1 MAPGGRGLLQPG
13 QGRRQEGLPRLR
25 GLEPR
30 TRLSPETGLAPNAE
44 PTTSLRGR
52 PVIAATIQVYSFVR
66 LLVGFSLKLKHWFLS
81 KWFNGPLRLSRPMIP
96 HPFTDC
102 LNGSARFPS
111 LDKI

>member
-13 QGRRQEGLPRLR
+13 QDHRQEGLPRLR

-102 LNGSARFPS
+102 LN
-111 LDKI
+111 

>member
-25 GLEPR
+25 GREPS
-30 TRLSPETGLAPNAE
+30 TPKGLGIGLAPSAGT
-44 PTTSLRGR
+44 TTSLRGR

-102 LNGSARFPS
+102 LN
-111 LDKI
+111 